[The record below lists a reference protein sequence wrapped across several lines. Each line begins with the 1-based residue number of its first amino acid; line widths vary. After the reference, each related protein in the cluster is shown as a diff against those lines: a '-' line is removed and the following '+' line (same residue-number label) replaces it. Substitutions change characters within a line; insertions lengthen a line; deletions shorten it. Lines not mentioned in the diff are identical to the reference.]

1 MCVLE
6 QMEQEMETDRSG
18 LEEANASIVKLEKEL
33 AKQTLEL
40 KKSEVYRSSFLLDIV
55 CDLVF

>member
-40 KKSEVYRSSFLLDIV
+40 KKSEVYHSSFSDIV
-55 CDLVF
+55 FDPVF

>member
-1 MCVLE
+1 
-6 QMEQEMETDRSG
+6 METDRSG

-40 KKSEVYRSSFLLDIV
+40 KKSEVYRSFFLDIV
-55 CDLVF
+55 CDPVF